1 MNQIILSTL
10 LLLVGLV
17 IGFGLTMLI
26 NTLRKN
32 NATKKIEEMLEEANK
47 KHNQLKRINA
57 NCESVNGKRGYCL
70 YQ

>member
-32 NATKKIEEMLEEANK
+32 NAIKKIEEMLEETNK
-47 KHNQLKRINA
+47 KADQLKRDSIMEAKEKIIN
-57 NCESVNGKRGYCL
+57 
-70 YQ
+70 

>member
-32 NATKKIEEMLEEANK
+32 NATKKIEEMLEDEDFCNFSIEELEEILEFALSD
-47 KHNQLKRINA
+47 NQ
-57 NCESVNGKRGYCL
+57 
-70 YQ
+70 